1 MPTVRATGQITVSD
15 LNDARQLILYLN
27 ANYKTQ
33 IYDPNTQVYNPHL
46 PTTNLVITPE
56 LYIAGVGNNMLPSAT
71 IKSLFWY
78 EGTQTTVPLAE
89 TAGGTTPSGLS
100 YTLPTGALA
109 STAKPLTIKSNLASM
124 NSQSFTC
131 VITYTDPDLN
141 MDTVI
146 RANVEMVKIT
156 NGQIGTNVTTAIL
169 SNDSQ
174 NIPTDSSGGGAIY
187 AGSGTD
193 IHVYDGSTELQHDGV
208 GTANGKYKVTAV
220 GSQITPGAITT
231 SGLYAV
237 VAVASNIQADTA
249 SITFTV
255 TGKTLTGTPFTL
267 TKLQTFN
274 KAKMGAAPTAY
285 WLVMSAAAMQRNVS
299 NVLTPGNIVINM
311 MSQTGSGA
319 PAFYGGKL
327 TIEEQASDGTWSSKY
342 SPNTVETGAKTWTP
356 TATSIKAIRIK
367 MYLSNA
373 NLPADAAK
381 NVDEQQVVVVA
392 DGATG
397 VDSYYL
403 NVWAP
408 GGDSIRNSGGNLT
421 LQADM
426 YKGAG
431 SIAPTSFQWY
441 IQDST
446 ATPAGSNG
454 SDADGGAGW
463 RRINTVAN
471 PTTAP
476 TLASAVNAASQ
487 LTATTYF
494 VKYTWCGLSGETI
507 GSSEAQLAVTAGK
520 DLKVTIPAFGANVT
534 AAKVYIGTATGV
546 LFYAGDITTSA
557 GSLTVLKFDNTA
569 EAIPTTTTATIT
581 STTASITVRNW
592 SITGVKGYKCVVV
605 VPGTS
610 TKYSGIAVLRD
621 FQDPLVLNIIGTNVF
636 KNGQGTITLTGQ
648 LLQAGLTVSTAGF
661 TFNWGLY
668 NTNGILIKNYPTV
681 LGDTITLDSTDV
693 NGSANLVA
701 DASK

>member
-237 VAVASNIQADTA
+237 AAVASNIQADTA

-285 WLVMSAAAMQRNVS
+285 WLVPSTVAIQKNVGGTLTPANVS
-299 NVLTPGNIVINM
+299 INM
-311 MSQTGSGA
+311 MSQTGAGT
-319 PAFYGGKL
+319 PGFYGGKL
-327 TIEEQASDGTWSSKY
+327 IIAEQDAGGTWADKY
-342 SPNTVETGAKTWTP
+342 TSGSNEPGAKSWTP
-356 TATSIKAIRIK
+356 TANTIKAIRVR
-367 MYLSNA
+367 MY
-373 NLPADAAK
+373 PAGSTP
-381 NVDEQQVVVVA
+381 NGTVNNIDEQQIVVVS

-426 YKGAG
+426 YKGSG
-431 SIAPTSFQWY
+431 SIVPTSFQWY
-441 IQDST
+441 IQDSS
-446 ATPAGSNG
+446 ATVGG
-454 SDADGGAGW
+454 GGDADGGAGW
-463 RRINTVAN
+463 RRINNVAN

-476 TLASAVNAASQ
+476 TLASTVNAASQ

-507 GSSEAQLAVTAGK
+507 GSSEASVAVTVGK